1 MATLKAC
8 NDDPTLA
15 ARWLIDN
22 HSAMRAR
29 EHCPLVRRLV
39 LASSASLHPSFS
51 AGAGSGSGSSG
62 QSGSGSG
69 QSGSGGQAAAAAA
82 AASAAAVSE
91 LRADILAQCGVVV
104 TGHQLVVTV
113 PPYVEPWSTTDRSL
127 VRCMCCVC
135 CMCCVYTVGL
145 C

>member
-39 LASSASLHPSFS
+39 LAPSASLHPSFN
-51 AGAGSGSGSSG
+51 AATGSVPGNSG
-62 QSGSGSG
+62 
-69 QSGSGGQAAAAAA
+69 
-82 AASAAAVSE
+82 
-91 LRADILAQCGVVV
+91 
-104 TGHQLVVTV
+104 T
-113 PPYVEPWSTTDRSL
+113 WSD
-127 VRCMCCVC
+127 
-135 CMCCVYTVGL
+135 
-145 C
+145 